1 MQFGFMPG
9 RGIINTISILR
20 QFLEKYLAK
29 NRKLVKIVESMHR
42 NTLKSCYR

>member
-1 MQFGFMPG
+1 MQFGFMPR
-9 RGIINTISILR
+9 RGTINTISVLR

-29 NRKLVKIVESMHR
+29 NRNLVKIVESMYR